1 MALRDDIQSAQ
12 TTAMKARQTETLST
26 LRMLWSAIRNE
37 EINLRQELTDE
48 EVIGVVSRQIK
59 QLRDSATDFVKGGRN
74 DLAEKA
80 NTEIKLLETY
90 LPAQMSDDEL
100 ESVTKKIIADMS
112 AKGAGDVGKVMG
124 NVMKQVKGKA
134 DGNRVRNI
142 VTRLLN

>member
-12 TTAMKARQTETLST
+12 TSAMKARQTETLST

-48 EVIGVVSRQIK
+48 EVVGVVSRQIK
-59 QLRDSATDFVKGGRN
+59 QLRDSATDFAAGGRI

-80 NTEIKLLETY
+80 SAEIKLLETY
-90 LPAQMSDDEL
+90 LPVQMSDEEL
-100 ESVTKKIIADMS
+100 DSVTKKIINDLS
-112 AKGAGDVGKVMG
+112 ATGVGDVGKVMG

-142 VTRLLN
+142 VTRLLS

>member
-12 TTAMKARQTETLST
+12 TSAMKARQTETLST

-48 EVIGVVSRQIK
+48 EVVGVVSRQIK
-59 QLRDSATDFVKGGRN
+59 QLRDSATDFAAGGRI

-80 NTEIKLLETY
+80 NAEIKLLETY
-90 LPAQMSDDEL
+90 LPVQMSDDEL
-100 ESVTKKIIADMS
+100 DSVTKKIINDLS
-112 AKGAGDVGKVMG
+112 ATGVGDVGKVMG

-142 VTRLLN
+142 VTRLLS

>member
-12 TTAMKARQTETLST
+12 TTAMKSRQTETLST

-48 EVIGVVSRQIK
+48 EVVGVVSRQIK
-59 QLRDSATDFVKGGRN
+59 QLRDSATDFANGGRN

-112 AKGAGDVGKVMG
+112 ATGAGDVGKVMG
-124 NVMKQVKGKA
+124 SVMKQVKGKA

-142 VTRLLN
+142 VTRLLS